1 MYEEIL
7 ILARSK
13 LPNLVTSVSVHLEFI
28 TNKILKAVG
37 FEGQN
42 SCGTKKSLPINLSE
56 LKIKCRHH
64 LTAIPKCIPIHKND
78 TPICTNN
85 Q

>member
-7 ILARSK
+7 TLARSK

-37 FEGQN
+37 FEGH
-42 SCGTKKSLPINLSE
+42 SCGTKKALPINLSE